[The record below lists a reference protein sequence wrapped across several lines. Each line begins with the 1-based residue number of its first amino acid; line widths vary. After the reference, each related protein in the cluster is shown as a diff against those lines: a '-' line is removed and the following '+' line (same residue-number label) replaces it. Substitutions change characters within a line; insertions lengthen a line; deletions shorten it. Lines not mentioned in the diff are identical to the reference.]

1 MTKGGFGQQLT
12 GDGQRVRFGRIGG
25 CCAPWRALGSEHTPA
40 KGENPVFGGYEVG
53 IGFSETGTSDS
64 GEPEGIALASKR
76 SLRLAASLMLMRRA

>member
-1 MTKGGFGQQLT
+1 MLRPLARFGFG
-12 GDGQRVRFGRIGG
+12 
-25 CCAPWRALGSEHTPA
+25 AHA
-40 KGENPVFGGYEVG
+40 GERREPVFGGYEVG